1 MTVIW
6 PRTVSVDLTAK
17 EIQNLTE
24 MSFSLDKTY
33 EHRNRSAS
41 VETGVSILSTF
52 LEELK
57 ELHHL
62 TPLYPEQMQ
71 NFLLLQDYGEEK
83 VLKRDVVIQWSQH
96 STQPNMTGDSQ
107 QSKLVFK
114 VIVNQMILK
123 FGRLDNYLHH
133 FQPHH
138 HIQSNSSE
146 YCKNIWYLEETAY
159 LMNISWINS
168 TYYRKDIADNENA
181 QQRPH
186 KMIKGLSA

>member
-24 MSFSLDKTY
+24 MSFSLDQTY

-71 NFLLLQDYGEEK
+71 NFLLL
-83 VLKRDVVIQWSQH
+83 
-96 STQPNMTGDSQ
+96 
-107 QSKLVFK
+107 
-114 VIVNQMILK
+114 
-123 FGRLDNYLHH
+123 
-133 FQPHH
+133 
-138 HIQSNSSE
+138 
-146 YCKNIWYLEETAY
+146 
-159 LMNISWINS
+159 
-168 TYYRKDIADNENA
+168 
-181 QQRPH
+181 
-186 KMIKGLSA
+186 